1 MRARIAGRAWFEAR
15 RPYRWRI
22 RGRRGARRAPHHE
35 DVGVRGQ
42 GGRPNCQMTVSKG
55 SSHIR
60 SLGRTPRSQDSR
72 SDIGRSRQSPGHLDV
87 DVTFHGIARLVW

>member
-1 MRARIAGRAWFEAR
+1 MRAASPAERGSRLAAPIAGGFAAGVVRGEHLTMRTWEYAAR
-15 RPYRWRI
+15 
-22 RGRRGARRAPHHE
+22 
-35 DVGVRGQ
+35 VGVPMSDDSFQ
-42 GGRPNCQMTVSKG
+42 G